1 MIKIDTTES
10 EFLPLLRRF
19 NSAEPAVEKSAILYR
34 IKMSHAFPRL
44 FLATEL
50 CRGTPKDFEINFVL
64 NNGTNKLSFSCP
76 CGLRYFST
84 LES

>member
-10 EFLPLLRRF
+10 EFLPLLRRV
-19 NSAEPAVEKSAILYR
+19 NPAEPAVKKSVILYR
-34 IKMSHAFPRL
+34 IKISHAFPRL

-50 CRGTPKDFEINFVL
+50 CRGPPKDFEIKFVL
-64 NNGTNKLSFSCP
+64 NNGRNKFSFSCL

-84 LES
+84 LEG